1 MPPRLAPIQVVIVP
15 IFKGDEQKAILDE
28 KVSGIVA
35 SFKAAGI
42 RVKYD
47 NTDHNRPGWKFAEY
61 ELKGVPIRIAV
72 GPRDLENNQVELA
85 RRDTK
90 EKSAVSMD
98 GLTETVSAL
107 LLEIQSN
114 LLDRA
119 KKYRDEHITKVDTW
133 DEFVNVLDSK
143 TGFILA
149 HWDGTPE
156 TEEKIKELTK
166 ATIRCIPL
174 DNPLEDGKCILT
186 GNASTQRV
194 LFARAY

>member
-1 MPPRLAPIQVVIVP
+1 VIVP
-15 IFKGDEQKAILDE
+15 IFKGEEQKALLDE
-28 KVSGIVA
+28 KVNAIVA

-47 NTDHNRPGWKFAEY
+47 DSDNQRPGWKFAEY
-61 ELKGVPIRIAV
+61 ELKGVPVRIAV
-72 GPRDLENNQVELA
+72 GPRDLENNQVEIA

-98 GLTETVSAL
+98 GLTETVAQL
-107 LLEIQSN
+107 LLDIQSN
-114 LLDRA
+114 LFERA

-133 DEFVNVLDSK
+133 EDFINTLDNK
-143 TGFILA
+143 TGFVSA
-149 HWDGTPE
+149 HWDGTAE

-174 DNPLEDGKCILT
+174 DNPLEAGVCIQSGKP
-186 GNASTQRV
+186 STQRV

>member
-1 MPPRLAPIQVVIVP
+1 VVIVP
-15 IFKGDEQKAILDE
+15 IYKGEEQKAILDE
-28 KVSGIVA
+28 KIGTIVA

-47 NTDHNRPGWKFAEY
+47 NSDNSRPGWKFAEY
-61 ELKGVPIRIAV
+61 ELKGVPVRIAV
-72 GPRDLENNQVELA
+72 GPRDLENNQVEIA

-90 EKSAVSMD
+90 EKSTISMD
-98 GLTETVSAL
+98 GLTETVTEL
-107 LLEIQSN
+107 LTTIQTN
-114 LLDRA
+114 LFERA
-119 KKYRDEHITKVDTW
+119 KAYRDEHITKVESW
-133 DEFVNVLDSK
+133 SEFVDVLDNK
-143 TGFILA
+143 TGFVSA

-174 DNPLEDGKCILT
+174 DNKLEAGVCVYS
-186 GNASTQRV
+186 GNPSTQRV